1 MKKSS
6 FVYVTFIRTTPQKL
20 WHALT
25 DPDFMRRY
33 FFGAAIEPDL
43 AWKKGASW
51 KMLNA
56 EGQLCDAGEVAEID
70 PPKRLVLKWQHEL
83 RPELKAEGYTQA
95 TFTLE
100 QQGAMMKLTVV
111 HEIDKP
117 NSKIIEAVSNGWP
130 AILSSLKSF
139 LETGRASDWPAT
151 PPRA

>member
-1 MKKSS
+1 MSNS
-6 FVYVTFIRTTPQKL
+6 RFVYVVFIRTTPEKL
-20 WHALT
+20 WDALRLPEFCKQYWRGT
-25 DPDFMRRY
+25 WLDSD
-33 FFGAAIEPDL
+33 
-43 AWKKGASW
+43 WKKGASW

>member
-1 MKKSS
+1 MSNS
-6 FVYVTFIRTTPQKL
+6 RFVYVVYIRTAPEKL
-20 WHALT
+20 WDALRLPEFAKQYWRGT
-25 DPDFMRRY
+25 WLDS
-33 FFGAAIEPDL
+33 E
-43 AWKKGASW
+43 WKKGSPW
-51 KMLNA
+51 RMLNA
-56 EGQLCDAGEVAEID
+56 EGQICDAGEVTEID

-139 LETGRASDWPAT
+139 LETGRASDWPA
-151 PPRA
+151 RA

>member
-1 MKKSS
+1 MSNS
-6 FVYVTFIRTTPQKL
+6 RFVYVVFIRTTPEKL
-20 WHALT
+20 WDALRLPEFCKQYWRGT
-25 DPDFMRRY
+25 WLDS
-33 FFGAAIEPDL
+33 E
-43 AWKKGASW
+43 WKKGASW

-83 RPELKAEGYTQA
+83 RPELKAEGYTRA

>member
-1 MKKSS
+1 MSNS
-6 FVYVTFIRTTPQKL
+6 RFVYVVFIRTTPEKL
-20 WHALT
+20 WDALRLPEFCKQYWRGT
-25 DPDFMRRY
+25 WLDSD
-33 FFGAAIEPDL
+33 
-43 AWKKGASW
+43 WKKGASW

-117 NSKIIEAVSNGWP
+117 NSKIIEVVSNGWP